1 MLQSGQKD
9 GYLNQPFRKNED
21 SHFHEFSN
29 LGTQM
34 YVVKENWGEGQST
47 KFLKKILKL
56 RKKLFS
62 ASTAEWPY

>member
-1 MLQSGQKD
+1 MLQSGQKN

-47 KFLKKILKL
+47 KFLKKNI
-56 RKKLFS
+56 
-62 ASTAEWPY
+62 